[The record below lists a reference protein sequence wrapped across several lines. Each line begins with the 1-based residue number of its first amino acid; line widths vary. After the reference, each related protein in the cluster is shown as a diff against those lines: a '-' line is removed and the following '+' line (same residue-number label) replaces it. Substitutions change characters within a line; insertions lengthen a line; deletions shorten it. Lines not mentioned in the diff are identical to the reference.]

1 MHTVK
6 KLCAESGFFFFLTA
20 RNYLLTPFPTACAL
34 PRGVAAYA
42 PEGLVLSSARHF
54 ALGRVCLLDL
64 ADGGISVAAVGHPC
78 SPADVQVEQ
87 VLSPVGSIGRAWA
100 GGPGRGQGEEVCSYT
115 DTRWPLATKPAL
127 PSFPSRAAA
136 GSSSSSPAGWP
147 RGLRSTVTSCCR
159 LLREQLLLS
168 R

>member
-100 GGPGRGQGEEVCSYT
+100 GGRAGGRGKRYVLTQTHAGP
-115 DTRWPLATKPAL
+115 WPQSRPCP
-127 PSFPSRAAA
+127 PSQAGQQQEAAA
-136 GSSSSSPAGWP
+136 AHLRAGP
-147 RGLRSTVTSCCR
+147 GG
-159 LLREQLLLS
+159 
-168 R
+168 